1 MKMEIMVATGGNTA
15 CYKVPTG
22 PYYGNL
28 SVEVEME
35 SEKDAGESDGVSG
48 GVSNTH
54 NFLGLSPM

>member
-1 MKMEIMVATGGNTA
+1 MATGGNTA